1 MFLGLWRLLTG
12 FMLVLSA
19 LAIAFS
25 GPTPEGWT
33 SGMVL
38 AVGLGYL
45 IIGFINMALSGGVF
59 MGKQWAYMLS
69 LIFAFIGIIG
79 AFADATYYGFNSWGM
94 VALIFGLIVPVAIIW
109 MLFQPDV
116 KKHFGRE

>member
-45 IIGFINMALSGGVF
+45 IIGFINMA
-59 MGKQWAYMLS
+59 